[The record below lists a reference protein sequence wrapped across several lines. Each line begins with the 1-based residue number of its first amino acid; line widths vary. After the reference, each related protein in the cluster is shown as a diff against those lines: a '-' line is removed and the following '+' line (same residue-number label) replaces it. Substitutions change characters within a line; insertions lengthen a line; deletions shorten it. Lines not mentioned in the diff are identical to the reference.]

1 MVYQY
6 FKRMSIYYI
15 TKFKGGFM
23 KELIKK
29 FFKDMLSEK
38 DGKSY
43 CVIRV
48 SFLFALVSFVFYA
61 FYSVFTSRSFD
72 LIGFGTGASALLGSG
87 GAGVGLKSKLGG
99 DAPIEQSQED
109 TNA

>member
-1 MVYQY
+1 
-6 FKRMSIYYI
+6 
-15 TKFKGGFM
+15 M

-29 FFKDMLSEK
+29 FFKDMLTEG
-38 DGKSY
+38 DGKSF
-43 CVIRV
+43 CVVRV
-48 SFLFALVSFVFYA
+48 SFFITLLSFIAYA
-61 FYSVFTSRSFD
+61 FYSVFTSHSFD